1 MKKIFLLFVIL
12 LCSFSDDYAQ
22 NKAKR
27 RIKPSQLLPIPSQP
41 TIPEL
46 ELPPL
51 SVSPQTTPPNPLF
64 PNANLRW
71 VDSVFSTLS
80 VDEKIGQLMM
90 PRGNYSYEYDTAR
103 FYKIVRDY
111 HVGGFVLFR
120 NRPTAQALLVNQLQA
135 MSKVPMMIGMDLEWG
150 MEMRLDSTV
159 RFPYQMTL
167 GAMQGNEN
175 LIEEM
180 GLQLAEQCKRMG
192 VHVNYAPVVD
202 VNNNPNNPVINFRS
216 FGENREKVT
225 TKALAYMR
233 GLQKGGIITSAKHFP
248 GHGDTGVDSHAD
260 LPVIPFNRNR
270 LDSLELFPYRE
281 LIKNGLQGVMVAHLS
296 IPNLDTTKNLASTLS
311 QKIVTNLLRKD
322 LNFKGLVFTDAMDM
336 QGAVKFFPEG
346 TANVKAILA
355 GNDIL
360 ETFVDVP
367 AAFNAIKRA
376 LEKGEIA
383 QNDIDER
390 VKRILTAK
398 AWAGLDK
405 YKPIE
410 IKNLIADLNPAKS
423 QALNRQFAEETITL
437 LKNDGNILPLQ
448 NLDTL
453 RIASLNIGNPSFG
466 SKSPTDFQKMVSNYT
481 DVQHFNLDENS
492 SEEEIQKVRES
503 LKSYNL
509 ILMAVNGQSV
519 RPAKNYSI
527 NPKIQT
533 LVSAFANSSKTIV
546 SLFSN
551 AYTLSKFENLDKAKA
566 LTITYQESP
575 QMHEAVATAEL
586 IFGGIGAKGKLPVSV
601 NSTYKYN
608 DGITTKPL
616 QRFQHALAENVGIDS
631 KFLNSKVDSIVNEAI
646 SRKATPGAVV
656 FIAKNGKVIMHK
668 AYGKQTYEGSQK
680 VQLTDLYDLASITK
694 ISTSVLSMMKMQD
707 ENKFNL
713 KYSMGELM
721 PSWQNSNKAGLIYKD
736 ILTHQARLK
745 AWIPFWMD
753 CIDSTKM
760 VLASKI
766 YKEKYSEKYTITF
779 WDKLFRRKKALQ
791 KMCAAI
797 QSDKQLWKDCVNL
810 SNDPTIWKPKTF
822 SDKPSKD
829 FTIQVAD
836 NLWLHKDYDKT
847 LFKAIEDSPLREKKE
862 YVYSDLSYYLY
873 PQIIPRLTGKSFPD
887 FLTKTFYK
895 PLGANTLTFN
905 PREKFDLNR
914 IIPTEYDS
922 LYRKNLIHGRV
933 HDEGASMLGGISGHA
948 GLFGTAQDLGKLM
961 QMYLQKGVYGGKRF
975 IKESTLNEWTSYPY
989 SVEVNSRRGVGFDK
1003 PDRKRA
1009 GISAA
1014 PSASASSFGHSGFT
1028 GTYTWVDP
1036 EQQLVYVFLC
1046 NRVYPTR
1053 NNSKLSDLNVRTN
1066 INEVIYQAIKKGK

>member
-1 MKKIFLLFVIL
+1 MKSIRFVAITIIFLLPL
-12 LCSFSDDYAQ
+12 L
-22 NKAKR
+22 K
-27 RIKPSQLLPIPSQP
+27 
-41 TIPEL
+41 
-46 ELPPL
+46 PL
-51 SVSPQTTPPNPLF
+51 SGSSQTTPAMTTQPTADNLF

-71 VDSVFSTLS
+71 VDSVFTTLT

-120 NRPTAQALLVNQLQA
+120 NRPTAQALLVNKLQA
-135 MSKVPMMIGMDLEWG
+135 MSRVPMMIGMDLEWG
-150 MEMRLDSTV
+150 MEMRLDSTI

-175 LIEEM
+175 LLEEM

-192 VHVNYAPVVD
+192 IHVNYAPVVD
-202 VNNNPNNPVINFRS
+202 INNNPNNPVINFRS

-225 TKALAYMR
+225 QKALAYMR
-233 GLQKGGIITSAKHFP
+233 GLQRGGIITSAKHFP
-248 GHGDTGVDSHAD
+248 GHGDTGVDSHTD
-260 LPVIPFNRNR
+260 LPVIPHNRNR

-296 IPNLDTTKNLASTLS
+296 IPSLDTTKNLASTMS
-311 QKIVTNLLRKD
+311 QKIVTDLLRKD

-355 GNDIL
+355 GNDVL

-367 AAFNAIKRA
+367 AAFNAIKKA
-376 LEKGEIA
+376 LDKGEIA
-383 QNDIDER
+383 QSDIDFR

-398 AWAGLDK
+398 AWAGLDR

-410 IKNLIADLNPAKS
+410 IRNLITDLNPKKS
-423 QALNRQFAEETITL
+423 EALNRQFAEETITL
-437 LKNDGNILPLQ
+437 LRNENNILPLQ

-466 SKSPTDFQKMVSNYT
+466 SKSPTDFQKMLSNYT

-492 SEEEIQKVRES
+492 DNATIKQVRES
-503 LKSYNL
+503 LKNYNL
-509 ILMAVNGQSV
+509 VLMAVNGQSV

-533 LVSAFANSSKTIV
+533 LVKEFANSSKTIV

-551 AYTLSKFENLDKAKA
+551 AYTLSQFENLDKAKA
-566 LTITYQESP
+566 LMISYQESP
-575 QMHEAVATAEL
+575 QMHESVAAAEL

-601 NSTYKYN
+601 NMTFKYN
-608 DGITTKPL
+608 DGITTQPL
-616 QRFQHALAENVGIDS
+616 QRFQYALAENVGIDS
-631 KFLNSKVDSIVNEAI
+631 KFLNYKIDSIVNEAI
-646 SRKATPGAVV
+646 NRKATPGAVV
-656 FIAKNGKVIMHK
+656 FVAKNGKVILHK
-668 AYGKQTYEGSQK
+668 AYGKQTYEGTDAVK
-680 VQLTDLYDLASITK
+680 TTDLYDLASITK

-707 ENKFNL
+707 EGKFTVNNT
-713 KYSMGELM
+713 MGDLM
-721 PSWQNSNKAGLIYKD
+721 PTWQNSNKAGLIYKD

-766 YKEKYSEKYTITF
+766 YKEKYSDKYRITF
-779 WDKLFRRKKALQ
+779 WNKLFSRKKAM
-791 KMCAAI
+791 KRISTAI
-797 QSDKQLWKDCVNL
+797 QTDKQLWRDCINL
-810 SNDPTIWKPKTF
+810 TKDPTIWKPNTF
-822 SDKPSKD
+822 SDKPSTD

-873 PQIIPRLTGKSFPD
+873 PQIIPRLTGKDFPT
-887 FLTKTFYK
+887 FLKDTFYK
-895 PLGANTLTFN
+895 PLGANTLTYN
-905 PREKFDLNR
+905 PREQFALSR
-914 IIPTEYDS
+914 IVPTEYDS
-922 LYRKNLIHGRV
+922 LYRKTLIHGRV
-933 HDEGASMLGGISGHA
+933 HDEGGSMLGGISGHA

-961 QMYLQKGVYGGKRF
+961 QMYLQKGFYGGKRYLN
-975 IKESTLNEWTSYPY
+975 ESTVNQWTSYPF
-989 SVEVNSRRGVGFDK
+989 SIEENSRRGIGFDK

-1009 GISAA
+1009 GISAS
-1014 PSASASSFGHSGFT
+1014 PSASPSSFGHSGFT

-1053 NNSKLSDLNVRTN
+1053 NNSKLYDLNVRTN
-1066 INEVIYQAIKKGK
+1066 INEAIYQAIKKGR

>member
-1 MKKIFLLFVIL
+1 MKSTRFIAITIIL
-12 LCSFSDDYAQ
+12 SLQFQ
-22 NKAKR
+22 
-27 RIKPSQLLPIPSQP
+27 
-41 TIPEL
+41 
-46 ELPPL
+46 L
-51 SVSPQTTPPNPLF
+51 SVFSQTTPTVDNLF

-71 VDSVFSTLS
+71 VDSVFNTLS
-80 VDEKIGQLMM
+80 VNEKIGQLMM

-120 NRPTAQALLVNQLQA
+120 NRPTAQALLVNKLQA

-150 MEMRLDSTV
+150 MEMRLDSTI

-175 LIEEM
+175 LLEEM

-192 VHVNYAPVVD
+192 IHVNYAPVVD
-202 VNNNPNNPVINFRS
+202 INNNPNNPVINFRS

-225 TKALAYMR
+225 SKALAYMR

-248 GHGDTGVDSHAD
+248 GHGDTGVDSHTD
-260 LPVIPFNRNR
+260 LPVIPHNRNR

-281 LIKNGLQGVMVAHLS
+281 LIKNGLQGVMIAHLS
-296 IPNLDTTKNLASTLS
+296 IPALDTTKNLASTMS
-311 QKIVTNLLRKD
+311 QKIVTDLLRKD

-355 GNDIL
+355 GNDVL

-367 AAFNAIKRA
+367 AAFNAIKKA
-376 LEKGEIA
+376 LDRGEIT
-383 QNDIDER
+383 QSDIDFR

-398 AWAGLDK
+398 AWAGLDN

-410 IKNLIADLNPAKS
+410 IRNLITDLNPQKS

-437 LKNDGNILPLQ
+437 LRNENDILPLQ

-453 RIASLNIGNPSFG
+453 KIASLNIGNPAFG
-466 SKSPTDFQKMVSNYT
+466 SKSPTDYQKMLSNYT

-492 SEEEIQKVRES
+492 DENEIQKVHES
-503 LKSYNL
+503 LKNYNL

-527 NPKIQT
+527 NPKIQS
-533 LVSAFANSSKTIV
+533 LVKEFANSSKTII

-551 AYTLSKFENLDKAKA
+551 AYTLSKFENLEKAKA
-566 LTITYQESP
+566 LMISYQESP
-575 QMHEAVATAEL
+575 QMHESVAAAEL

-601 NSTYKYN
+601 NMTFRYN
-608 DGITTKPL
+608 DGITTQPL
-616 QRFQHALAENVGIDS
+616 QRFQYALAENVGINS
-631 KFLNSKVDSIVNEAI
+631 KFLNYKIDSIVNEAI
-646 SRKATPGAVV
+646 RQKATPGAVV
-656 FIAKNGKVIMHK
+656 FVAKNGKVILHK
-668 AYGKQTYEGSQK
+668 AYGKQTYESTDAVK
-680 VQLTDLYDLASITK
+680 TTDLYDLASITK

-707 ENKFNL
+707 EGKFTVNNT
-713 KYSMGELM
+713 MGDLM
-721 PSWQNSNKAGLIYKD
+721 PDWKESNKAGLVYKD
-736 ILTHQARLK
+736 ILTHRARLK

-779 WDKLFRRKKALQ
+779 WDKLFRKKKALQ
-791 KMCAAI
+791 RICAAI
-797 QSDKQLWKDCVNL
+797 QTDKQLWRDCVNL
-810 SNDPTIWKPKTF
+810 AKDPTIWKPNTF
-822 SDKPSKD
+822 TSTPPNGGGREGLY
-829 FTIQVAD
+829 IQVAD

-873 PQIIPRLTGKSFPD
+873 PQIIPRLTGKDFPT
-887 FLTKTFYK
+887 FLKETFYK
-895 PLGANTLTFN
+895 PLGANTLTYN
-905 PREKFDLNR
+905 PREQFPLTR
-914 IIPTEYDS
+914 IVPTEYDS
-922 LYRKNLIHGRV
+922 LYRKTLIHGRV
-933 HDEGASMLGGISGHA
+933 HDEGGSMLGGISGHA

-961 QMYLQKGVYGGKRF
+961 QMYLQKGFYGGKRYLN
-975 IKESTLNEWTSYPY
+975 ESTLNEWTSYPF
-989 SVEVNSRRGVGFDK
+989 SIEESSRRGIGFDK

-1014 PSASASSFGHSGFT
+1014 ASASPSSFGHSGFT

-1066 INEVIYQAIKKGK
+1066 INEVIYEAIKRGK

>member
-1 MKKIFLLFVIL
+1 M
-12 LCSFSDDYAQ
+12 S
-22 NKAKR
+22 
-27 RIKPSQLLPIPSQP
+27 SQTTQTITQP
-41 TIPEL
+41 TAD
-46 ELPPL
+46 
-51 SVSPQTTPPNPLF
+51 NLF
-64 PNANLRW
+64 PNANLCW
-71 VDSVFSTLS
+71 VDSVFNTLS

-103 FYKIVRDY
+103 LNKIVRDY
-111 HVGGFVLFR
+111 HVGGFVFFR
-120 NRPTAQALLVNQLQA
+120 NRPTAQALLVNKLQS
-135 MSKVPMMIGMDLEWG
+135 MSRIPLMIGMDLEWG
-150 MEMRLDSTV
+150 MEMRLDSTI

-175 LIEEM
+175 LLEEM
-180 GLQLAEQCKRMG
+180 GLQIAEQCKRMG

-202 VNNNPNNPVINFRS
+202 INNNPNNPVINFRS

-225 TKALAYMR
+225 QKALAYMR

-248 GHGDTGVDSHAD
+248 GHGDTGVDSHTD
-260 LPVIPFNRNR
+260 LPVIPHNRNR
-270 LDSLELFPYRE
+270 LDSLELYPFRE

-296 IPNLDTTKNLASTLS
+296 IPSLDTTKNLASTMS
-311 QKIVTNLLRKD
+311 QKIITDLLRKD

-355 GNDIL
+355 GNDVL

-367 AAFNAIKRA
+367 AAFNAIKKA

-383 QNDIDER
+383 QFDIDFR

-410 IKNLIADLNPAKS
+410 IKNLITDLNPKKS
-423 QALNRQFAEETITL
+423 EALNRQFAEETITL
-437 LKNDGNILPLQ
+437 LKNDNNILPLQ

-453 RIASLNIGNPSFG
+453 HIASLNIGNPAFG
-466 SKSPTDFQKMVSNYT
+466 SKSPTDFQKMLSNYT

-492 SEEEIQKVRES
+492 DEVAIQQVRES
-503 LKSYNL
+503 LKNYNL
-509 ILMAVNGQSV
+509 VLMAVNGQSV

-533 LVSAFANSSKTIV
+533 LVKEFANSSKTVV

-566 LTITYQESP
+566 LMISYQESP
-575 QMHEAVATAEL
+575 QMHESVAAAEL

-601 NSTYKYN
+601 NMTFRYN
-608 DGITTKPL
+608 DGITTQPI
-616 QRFQHALAENVGIDS
+616 QRFQYALAENVGIDS
-631 KFLNSKVDSIVNEAI
+631 KFLNYKVDSIVNEAI
-646 SRKATPGAVV
+646 KQKATPGAVV
-656 FIAKNGKVIMHK
+656 FIAKNGKVILHK
-668 AYGKQTYEGSQK
+668 AYGKQTYEGTDAVK
-680 VQLTDLYDLASITK
+680 TTDLYDLASITK
-694 ISTSVLSMMKMQD
+694 ISTSVPAMMKMQD
-707 ENKFNL
+707 EGKFTVN
-713 KYSMGELM
+713 STMGDLM
-721 PSWQNSNKAGLIYKD
+721 PTWQNSNKAGLIYKD

-766 YKEKYSEKYTITF
+766 YKEKYSDKYAITF
-779 WDKLFRRKKALQ
+779 WDKLFRKKKAMQ
-791 KMCAAI
+791 RICAAI
-797 QSDKQLWKDCVNL
+797 QTDKQLWKDCVNL
-810 SNDPTIWKPKTF
+810 VKDPTIWKPNTF
-822 SDKPSKD
+822 SDKPSAN
-829 FTIQVAD
+829 FNLQVGD
-836 NLWLHKDYDKT
+836 NLWLHKNYDKT

-873 PQIIPRLTGKSFPD
+873 PQIIPRLTGKDFPT
-887 FLTKTFYK
+887 FLKETFYK
-895 PLGANTLTFN
+895 PLGANTLTYN
-905 PREKFDLNR
+905 PREQFPLNR
-914 IIPTEYDS
+914 IVPTEYDS
-922 LYRKNLIHGRV
+922 LYRKTLIHGRV
-933 HDEGASMLGGISGHA
+933 HDEGGSMLGGISGHA

-961 QMYLQKGVYGGKRF
+961 QMYLQKGFYGGKRYLN
-975 IKESTLNEWTSYPY
+975 ESTLNEWTNYPFT
-989 SVEVNSRRGVGFDK
+989 VEENSRRGIGFDK

-1009 GISAA
+1009 GISSA
-1014 PSASASSFGHSGFT
+1014 PSASPSSFGHSGFT

-1053 NNSKLSDLNVRTN
+1053 NNSKLYDLNVRTN
-1066 INEVIYQAIKKGK
+1066 INEVIYQAIKRGR

>member
-1 MKKIFLLFVIL
+1 MKPIRFIATLIISIF
-12 LCSFSDDYAQ
+12 S
-22 NKAKR
+22 
-27 RIKPSQLLPIPSQP
+27 LP
-41 TIPEL
+41 L
-46 ELPPL
+46 Y
-51 SVSPQTTPPNPLF
+51 VSAQTTATPTADNLF

-71 VDSVFSTLS
+71 VDSVFNTLS

-103 FYKIVRDY
+103 FNKIVRDY

-120 NRPTAQALLVNQLQA
+120 NRPTAQALMVNKLQA
-135 MSKVPMMIGMDLEWG
+135 MSRVPMLIGMDMEWG
-150 MEMRLDSTV
+150 LEMRLDSTV

-180 GLQLAEQCKRMG
+180 GLQLAQQCKRLG
-192 VHVNYAPVVD
+192 IHVNYAPVVD
-202 VNNNPNNPVINFRS
+202 INNNPNNPVINYRS

-225 TKALAYMR
+225 AKALAYMR

-260 LPVIPFNRNR
+260 LPIINHDRNR

-296 IPNLDTTKNLASTLS
+296 IPSLDTTKNLASTMS
-311 QKIVTNLLRKD
+311 QKIVTDLLRKD
-322 LNFKGLVFTDAMDM
+322 MNFKGLVFTDAMDM

-367 AAFNAIKRA
+367 AAFNAIKKA

-383 QNDIDER
+383 QSDIDFR

-398 AWAGLDK
+398 AWAGLDR
-405 YKPIE
+405 YKS
-410 IKNLIADLNPAKS
+410 IKISNLIEDLNPAKS

-437 LKNDGNILPLQ
+437 LKNENNILPLQ

-453 RIASLNIGNPSFG
+453 KIASLNIGNPAFG

-492 SEEEIQKVRES
+492 DENEIQKVRES
-503 LKSYNL
+503 LKNYNL

-527 NPKIQT
+527 NPKIHA
-533 LVSAFANSSKTIV
+533 LVKEFANSPKTII

-566 LTITYQESP
+566 LMISYQESP
-575 QMHEAVATAEL
+575 QMHESVAAAEL
-586 IFGGIGAKGKLPVSV
+586 IFGGIGAKGKLPVSA
-601 NSTYKYN
+601 NMTFRYN
-608 DGITTKPL
+608 DGITTQPI
-616 QRFQHALAENVGIDS
+616 QRFQYALAENVGIDS
-631 KFLNSKVDSIVNEAI
+631 KFLNYKVDSIVNEAI
-646 SRKATPGAVV
+646 KRKATPGAVV
-656 FIAKNGKVIMHK
+656 FIVKDGKVIMHK
-668 AYGKQTYEGSQK
+668 AYGKQTYESTEAVK
-680 VQLTDLYDLASITK
+680 TTDLYDLASITK

-707 ENKFNL
+707 EGKFNL
-713 KYSMGELM
+713 NNTLSDLV

-760 VLASKI
+760 VLGSKI

-779 WDKLFRRKKALQ
+779 WDKLFRRKKAMQ
-791 KMCAAI
+791 RICAAI
-797 QSDKQLWKDCVNL
+797 QTDKQLWRDCVNL
-810 SNDPTIWKPKTF
+810 AKDPTIWKPNTF
-822 SDKPSKD
+822 AYKPSTD
-829 FTIQVAD
+829 YTIQITD

-847 LFKAIEDSPLREKKE
+847 LLKAIEDSPLREKKE

-873 PQIIPRLTGKSFPD
+873 PQIIPRLTGKDFPT
-887 FLTKTFYK
+887 FLNETFYK
-895 PLGANTLTFN
+895 PLGANTLGFN
-905 PREKFDLNR
+905 PRERFPLSR

-922 LYRKNLIHGRV
+922 LYRKTLIHGRV

-961 QMYLQKGVYGGKRF
+961 QMYLQKGTYGGKRYLN
-975 IKESTLNEWTSYPY
+975 ESTLNEWTSYPF
-989 SVEVNSRRGVGFDK
+989 SVEENSRRGVGFDK
-1003 PDRKRA
+1003 TDRKHA
-1009 GISAA
+1009 GVSAA
-1014 PSASASSFGHSGFT
+1014 AGASLSSFGHSGFT

-1036 EQQLVYVFLC
+1036 EQQLVYVFLS

-1066 INEVIYQAIKKGK
+1066 INEVIYQAIKRGR

>member
-1 MKKIFLLFVIL
+1 MRNLRFFTGYFFIFLL
-12 LCSFSDDYAQ
+12 SFW
-22 NKAKR
+22 
-27 RIKPSQLLPIPSQP
+27 L
-41 TIPEL
+41 
-46 ELPPL
+46 PL
-51 SVSPQTTPPNPLF
+51 SVSSQTIQAQTSPSDLF

-71 VDSVFSTLS
+71 VDSVFNTLS
-80 VDEKIGQLMM
+80 IDQKIGQLMM
-90 PRGNYSYEYDTAR
+90 PRGNYSYDYDTAR
-103 FYKIVRDY
+103 LHKIVRDY
-111 HVGGFVLFR
+111 HVGGLVLFR
-120 NRPTAQALLVNQLQA
+120 NRPTAQALLVNRLQA

-180 GLQLAEQCKRMG
+180 GLQLAQQCKRMG
-192 VHVNYAPVVD
+192 VHINYAPVVD

-248 GHGDTGVDSHAD
+248 GHGDTGVDSHTD
-260 LPVIPFNRNR
+260 LPVIGHTRNR

-296 IPNLDTTKNLASTLS
+296 IPSLDTTKNLASTLS

-322 LNFKGLVFTDAMDM
+322 LDFKGLVFTDAMDM

-355 GNDIL
+355 GNDVL

-367 AAFNAIKRA
+367 AAFNAIKKA
-376 LEKGEIA
+376 LEKGEILQA
-383 QNDIDER
+383 DIDTR
-390 VKRILTAK
+390 VRRILTAK

-410 IKNLIADLNPAKS
+410 LKNLIEDLNPKKS
-423 QALNRQFAEETITL
+423 EALNRQLAEETITL
-437 LKNDGNILPLQ
+437 LKNTDNILPLQ
-448 NLDTL
+448 SLDTL

-466 SKSPTDFQKMVSNYT
+466 SKSPTDYQKMLSNYT
-481 DVQHFNLDENS
+481 DVTHFNLDENS
-492 SEEEIQKVRES
+492 DEAAIQKVRES

-509 ILMAVNGQSV
+509 VLMAVNGQSV

-533 LVSAFANSSKTIV
+533 LVAEFANSPKTVV

-551 AYTLSKFENLDKAKA
+551 AYTLGKFDNLDKAKA

-586 IFGGIGAKGKLPVSV
+586 IFGAIGAKGKLPVSV
-601 NSTYKYN
+601 NMTFRYN
-608 DGITTKPL
+608 DGITTQPL
-616 QRFQHALAENVGIDS
+616 QRLQYALAENVGIDS
-631 KFLNSKVDSIVNEAI
+631 KFLNYKVDSIVNEAI
-646 SRKATPGAVV
+646 KQKATPGAVV
-656 FIAKNGKVIMHK
+656 FVAKNGKVILHK
-668 AYGKQTYEGSQK
+668 AYGKQTYEGTQK
-680 VQLTDLYDLASITK
+680 VQLTDLYDLASVTK

-707 ENKFNL
+707 EGKFNL
-713 KYSMGELM
+713 NNTLGDLV
-721 PSWQNSNKAGLIYKD
+721 PAWQASNKAGLIYRD
-736 ILTHQARLK
+736 IFTHQARLK

-779 WDKLFRRKKALQ
+779 WDKLFRKKKALQ
-791 KMCAAI
+791 RMCQAI
-797 QSDKQLWKDCVNL
+797 QTDKNLWKDCVNL
-810 SNDPTIWKPKTF
+810 TKDPTIWKPNTF
-822 SDKPSKD
+822 SYKQTSD
-829 FTIQVAD
+829 FSVQVAD
-836 NLWLHKDYDKT
+836 NLWLHKDYHKT
-847 LFKAIEDSPLREKKE
+847 LYKAIEDSPLREKKE

-873 PQIIPRLTGKSFPD
+873 PQIIPRLTGKD
-887 FLTKTFYK
+887 FQTYLKDTFYK
-895 PLGANTLTFN
+895 PLGATTLTYNARDFY
-905 PREKFDLNR
+905 PLSS
-914 IIPTEYDS
+914 IVPTEYDS

-961 QMYLQKGVYGGKRF
+961 QMYLQKGFYGGKQF
-975 IKESTLNEWTSYPY
+975 INEKTMNEWTSYPFPT
-989 SVEVNSRRGVGFDK
+989 EVNSRRGVGFDK

-1036 EQQLVYVFLC
+1036 EHQLVYVFLA

>member
-1 MKKIFLLFVIL
+1 MKINYFIKSIFLVIIL
-12 LCSFSDDYAQ
+12 
-22 NKAKR
+22 
-27 RIKPSQLLPIPSQP
+27 PLLPFSVFSQANNSTIIAP
-41 TIPEL
+41 TN
-46 ELPPL
+46 
-51 SVSPQTTPPNPLF
+51 STDLF

-71 VDSVFSTLS
+71 VDSVFNTLS

-90 PRGNYSYEYDTAR
+90 PRGNYSYDYDTAR
-103 FYKIVRDY
+103 LNKIVRDY

-120 NRPTAQALLVNQLQA
+120 NRPTAQALLVNKLQA

-150 MEMRLDSTV
+150 MEMRLDSTI

-167 GAMQGNEN
+167 GAMQGNEAM
-175 LIEEM
+175 IEEM
-180 GLQLAEQCKRMG
+180 GLQLAQQCKRMG

-225 TKALAYMR
+225 SKALAYMR

-248 GHGDTGVDSHAD
+248 GHGDTGVDSHTD
-260 LPVIPFNRNR
+260 LPVIGHTRNR

-281 LIKNGLQGVMVAHLS
+281 LIQNGLQGVMVAHLS
-296 IPNLDTTKNLASTLS
+296 IPSLDTTKNLASTLS

-322 LNFKGLVFTDAMDM
+322 LDFKGLVFTDAMDM

-355 GNDIL
+355 GNDVL
-360 ETFVDVP
+360 ETFIDVP
-367 AAFNAIKRA
+367 AAFNAIKKA

-383 QNDIDER
+383 QSDIDFR

-410 IKNLIADLNPAKS
+410 IKGLIEDLNPKKS
-423 QALNRQFAEETITL
+423 EALNRQFAEETITL
-437 LKNDGNILPLQ
+437 LKNTNNILPLQ

-466 SKSPTDFQKMVSNYT
+466 SKSPTDYQKMLSNYT
-481 DVQHFNLDENS
+481 DVTHFNLDENS
-492 SEEEIQKVRES
+492 DEAAIQKVRES
-503 LKSYNL
+503 LKNYNL
-509 ILMAVNGQSV
+509 VLMAVNGQSV

-533 LVSAFANSSKTIV
+533 LVAEFANSSKTVV

-575 QMHEAVATAEL
+575 QMHEAVATAEV
-586 IFGGIGAKGKLPVSV
+586 IFGAIGAKGKLPVSV
-601 NSTYKYN
+601 NMTFRYN
-608 DGITTKPL
+608 DGITTEPIK
-616 QRFQHALAENVGIDS
+616 RFQYALAENVGIDS
-631 KFLNSKVDSIVNEAI
+631 KFLNNKVDSIVNEAI
-646 SRKATPGAVV
+646 KQKATPGAVV
-656 FIAKNGKVIMHK
+656 LVAKNGKVILHK
-668 AYGKQTYEGSQK
+668 AYGKQTYEGTQK

-694 ISTSVLSMMKMQD
+694 ISTSVPLMMKMED
-707 ENKFNL
+707 EGKFNL
-713 KYSMGELM
+713 DKTLGDLV
-721 PSWQNSNKAGLIYKD
+721 PSWQNSNKAGLVYRD
-736 ILTHQARLK
+736 IFTHQARLK

-779 WDKLFRRKKALQ
+779 WDKLFRKKKALQ
-791 KMCAAI
+791 RMCQAI
-797 QSDKQLWKDCVNL
+797 QTDKNLWKDCVNL
-810 SNDPTIWKPKTF
+810 TKDPTIWKPNTF
-822 SDKPSKD
+822 AYKQSDD
-829 FTIQVAD
+829 FSVQVAD
-836 NLWLHKDYDKT
+836 NLWLHKDYHNT
-847 LFKAIEDSPLREKKE
+847 LYKAIEDSPLREKKE

-873 PQIIPRLTGKSFPD
+873 PQIIPRLTGKD
-887 FLTKTFYK
+887 FQTYLKDTFYK
-895 PLGANTLTFN
+895 PLGATTLTYNARDFY
-905 PREKFDLNR
+905 PLSR
-914 IIPTEYDS
+914 IVPTEYDS

-948 GLFGTAQDLGKLM
+948 GLFGTAQDLAKLM
-961 QMYLQKGVYGGKRF
+961 QMYLQKGYYGGKQF
-975 IKESTLNEWTSYPY
+975 ISEKTMNEWTSYPFPT
-989 SVEVNSRRGVGFDK
+989 EVNSRRGVGFDK

-1014 PSASASSFGHSGFT
+1014 PSASPSSFGHSGFT

-1036 EQQLVYVFLC
+1036 EHQLVYVFLC

>member
-1 MKKIFLLFVIL
+1 MNKLPIIKLSFLLFIFLPL
-12 LCSFSDDYAQ
+12 LAFSQ
-22 NKAKR
+22 TNQR
-27 RIKPSQLLPIPSQP
+27 SQP
-41 TIPEL
+41 TAD
-46 ELPPL
+46 
-51 SVSPQTTPPNPLF
+51 NLF
-64 PNANLRW
+64 PNANMRW
-71 VDSVFSTLS
+71 VDSVFNTLS

-103 FYKIVRDY
+103 LYKIVRDY

-120 NRPTAQALLVNQLQA
+120 NRPTAQALLVNKLQA

-175 LIEEM
+175 MIEEM
-180 GLQLAEQCKRMG
+180 GLQLAQQCKRMG

-202 VNNNPNNPVINFRS
+202 INNNPNNPVINYRS

-225 TKALAYMR
+225 SKALAYMR

-248 GHGDTGVDSHAD
+248 GHGDTGVDSHTD
-260 LPVIPFNRNR
+260 LPVLPHTRNR

-281 LIKNGLQGVMVAHLS
+281 LIKNGLQGVMIAHLS
-296 IPNLDTTKNLASTLS
+296 IPSLDTTKNLASTLS
-311 QKIVTNLLRKD
+311 QKIVTDLLRKD

-355 GNDIL
+355 GNDVL

-367 AAFNAIKRA
+367 AAFNAIKKA

-383 QNDIDER
+383 QSDIDGR

-398 AWAGLDK
+398 AWAGLDN
-405 YKPIE
+405 YKPLKIS
-410 IKNLIADLNPAKS
+410 NLIEDLNPAKS
-423 QALNRQFAEETITL
+423 QALNRRFAEETITL
-437 LKNDGNILPLQ
+437 LTNNNSILPLQ

-492 SEEEIQKVRES
+492 ADSTVQRVRDS
-503 LKSYNL
+503 LKNYNL
-509 ILMAVNGQSV
+509 ILLAVNGQSV

-527 NPKIQT
+527 NPKIQN
-533 LVSAFANSSKTIV
+533 LVAEFANSSKTIV

-566 LTITYQESP
+566 LMISYQESP
-575 QMHEAVATAEL
+575 QMHESVAAAEV
-586 IFGGIGAKGKLPVSV
+586 IFGGIGAKGKLPVTV
-601 NSTYKYN
+601 NMTFRYN
-608 DGITTKPL
+608 DGLTTEPIK
-616 QRFQHALAENVGIDS
+616 RFQYAIAENVGIDT
-631 KFLNSKVDSIVNEAI
+631 KFLNYKVDSIVNEAI
-646 SRKATPGAVV
+646 RQKATPGAVV
-656 FIAKNGKVIMHK
+656 LVAKDGKIILHK
-668 AYGKQTYEGSQK
+668 AYGKHTYEGSAR
-680 VQLTDLYDLASITK
+680 VMTTDLYDLASITK
-694 ISTSVLSMMKMQD
+694 ISTSVPAMMKMED
-707 ENKFNL
+707 EGKFNL
-713 KYSMGELM
+713 ENTLGDLI
-721 PSWQNSNKAGLIYKD
+721 PSWQNSNKSGLVYKD
-736 ILTHQARLK
+736 IFTHQSRLK

-760 VLASKI
+760 VLVSKI
-766 YKEKYSEKYTITF
+766 YKEKYSGKDAIGRRFATF
-779 WDKLFRRKKALQ
+779 WEKLFSNKKYRQ
-791 KMCAAI
+791 RICQAI
-797 QSDKQLWKDCVNL
+797 QTDKQLWKDCVNL
-810 SNDPTIWKPKTF
+810 VKDPTIWKPKTF
-822 SDKPSKD
+822 AYKSSADY
-829 FTIQVAD
+829 TIQITD
-836 NLWLHKDYDKT
+836 ELWLHKDYDKT

-873 PQIIPRLTGKSFPD
+873 PQIIPRLTGKDFPT
-887 FLTKTFYK
+887 FLNDSFYK
-895 PLGANTLTFN
+895 PLGANSLGFL
-905 PREKFDLNR
+905 PRERFTLSK
-914 IIPTEYDS
+914 IVPTEYDS
-922 LYRKNLIHGRV
+922 LYRKTLIHGRV

-948 GLFGTAQDLGKLM
+948 GLFGTAQDLAKLM
-961 QMYLQKGVYGGKRF
+961 QMYLQKGFYGGKRY
-975 IKESTLNEWTSYPY
+975 INESTLNEWTAYPF
-989 SVEVNSRRGVGFDK
+989 STEVNSRRGVGFDK

-1014 PSASASSFGHSGFT
+1014 PSASANSFGHSGFT
-1028 GTYTWVDP
+1028 GTYTWIDP
-1036 EQQLVYVFLC
+1036 EHQLVYVFLS

-1053 NNSKLSDLNVRTN
+1053 NNSKISDLNVRTN
-1066 INEVIYQAIKKGK
+1066 INEVIYQAIKKGI